1 MTFIYVVYILTF
13 VSAVVMLFL
22 SVVLMLPSSAI
33 SISTK
38 SSSPL
43 LTMTV
48 GAPHYLNEVMTVF
61 TLLAVPVI
69 CYIIFAAYKT
79 VAYRRSEEEQGTP
92 KQSVAFTYAPG
103 AQVPQE
109 VKNLETR
116 YTLKTFTSSK
126 VNSVAAASAL
136 SYTIDGANASSQTFT
151 TGDHLARIYHDTDLT
166 KYISGVN
173 SMNFPVYIKVY
184 PKHFFKLPGKFM
196 DYRLFRV
203 ATKVAQEFVEFYFR
217 VLEPVYFSSSKV
229 YTSATKGLK
238 TSLGLL
244 GNNRD
249 LPSF

>member
-38 SSSPL
+38 SSTPL
-43 LTMTV
+43 LAMAV
-48 GAPHYLNEVMTVF
+48 VAPHYVNEVITLL
-61 TLLAVPVI
+61 TLLAVPII
-69 CYIIFAAYKT
+69 CYIAFAAYKT

-92 KQSVAFTYAPG
+92 KQSVAFTFTPG
-103 AQVPQE
+103 AKIPQD

-126 VNSVAAASAL
+126 VNSAAAASAL

-184 PKHFFKLPGKFM
+184 PKHFFKLPGRFM
-196 DYRLFRV
+196 DYRLIRAAV
-203 ATKVAQEFVEFYFR
+203 KVAQEFVEFYFR
-217 VLEPVYFSSSKV
+217 VLEPTYFNSSKV
-229 YTSATKGLK
+229 YTSVTKGLK

-244 GNNRD
+244 GTNRD